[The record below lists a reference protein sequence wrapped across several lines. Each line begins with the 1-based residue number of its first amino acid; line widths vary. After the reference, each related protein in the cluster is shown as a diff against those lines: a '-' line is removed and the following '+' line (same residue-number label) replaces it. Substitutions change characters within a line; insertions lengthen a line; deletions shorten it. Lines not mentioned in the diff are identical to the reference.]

1 MKPHE
6 PKNRDK
12 TRPKKKKG
20 ETKGDK
26 HQIKKGD
33 KTMKR

>member
-1 MKPHE
+1 MSQKIE
-6 PKNRDK
+6 IKQGQKR
-12 TRPKKKKG
+12 RG

>member
-1 MKPHE
+1 MSQKIE
-6 PKNRDK
+6 IKQGQKR
-12 TRPKKKKG
+12 RRG